1 MVLLHVKRSDKDTFL
16 YETPAA
22 SEVDAVLREVV
33 AIHNLRCK
41 VNRLAEAA
49 EGLAA
54 HGPMKPP
61 EQQGLDDETPLLE
74 DYDVKTGII
83 AGRSKPERNENYR
96 PDPTEK
102 RTGNAPPGEIAAV
115 ISRTVDDAKALVS
128 ERQVSMKVVASSKAL
143 EDAINNIKG
152 ATMIA
157 FPMGLPDY
165 DPVRQILENRESLEG
180 AAQLQVVDESNAS
193 LWCFNKEL
201 VRDKLLCEY
210 VGRNEKTKVV
220 AKLQKKGAGA
230 PQREPVVRAA
240 LPSPPLPFAPAL
252 SSGFVSAIL
261 RLHRL
266 LPPACAPH
274 VGGGLREGVG
284 DASLIPPARPAMF
297 VAPTV
302 THPNDRRRRA
312 PTALLLL
319 PLAGVGR

>member
-16 YETPAA
+16 FETPAA
-22 SEVDAVLREVV
+22 SEVDSVHREVV

-74 DYDVKTGII
+74 DYDVKTGTV
-83 AGRSKPERNENYR
+83 ADRSKPQRNEHYR

-102 RTGNAPPGEIAAV
+102 RTGNAPPQEIAAV
-115 ISRTVDDAKALVS
+115 ISRTVDDARALVS
-128 ERQVSMKVVASSKAL
+128 ERQVAMKVVASSRAL

-157 FPMGLPDY
+157 YPMGLPDY

-180 AAQLQVVDESNAS
+180 AAQLQVVEESNAS

-201 VRDKLLCEY
+201 VRDKLLSEY
-210 VGRNEKTKVV
+210 VGKNEKTKVV

-230 PQREPVVRAA
+230 PQREPVVSDA
-240 LPSPPLPFAPAL
+240 LPGSHVAYASAL
-252 SSGFVSAIL
+252 AQ
-261 RLHRL
+261 
-266 LPPACAPH
+266 A
-274 VGGGLREGVG
+274 
-284 DASLIPPARPAMF
+284 
-297 VAPTV
+297 
-302 THPNDRRRRA
+302 
-312 PTALLLL
+312 
-319 PLAGVGR
+319 